1 MADPRS
7 EHRSE
12 HRSDELGDA
21 ELLAALAPLSLRST
35 LDPPSV
41 ARTDGRSVT
50 APEDVAALV
59 AHVERGL
66 FDSPFSPPTD
76 LGPDKRQEVAG
87 SIAFQAVT
95 AQVLNPVLLAHR
107 VLGVGLYPLIGHVR
121 WRPDDW
127 VVRYGLTELV
137 RGAPAPTQAVLD
149 RTDQQITGPL
159 ADSISAV
166 LPRPLPGRLLVGNN
180 RAAVHTALVAVGEA
194 PDGGFVRDSC
204 CLIHLAGLV
213 PCTECPLTTPDGGG
227 GRCP

>member
-1 MADPRS
+1 MGRPERD
-7 EHRSE
+7 EL
-12 HRSDELGDA
+12 SDED
-21 ELLAALAPLSLRST
+21 LLAALAPLSLRST
-35 LDPPSV
+35 LDPPAV
-41 ARTDGRSVT
+41 ARADGVGVT
-50 APEDVAALV
+50 APDDVAALV

-95 AQVLNPVLLAHR
+95 AQIVNPVLLAHR
-107 VLGVGLYPLIGHVR
+107 VLGIGLYPLIGHVR

-137 RGAPAPTQAVLD
+137 RGEPAPTQAVLD
-149 RTDQQITGPL
+149 RSYQQITGYL
-159 ADSISAV
+159 ADSINQV

-180 RAAVHTALVAVGEA
+180 QAAVHTALVAVGEA
-194 PDGGFVRDSC
+194 PADGFARDSC
-204 CLIHLAGLV
+204 CLIHLAGLM
-213 PCTECPLTTPDGGG
+213 PCTECPLTPPSGAA